1 MSNTFKNTLIQSI
14 REAAVYDSG
23 SLQAPIVI
31 LWPDPERQ
39 WEAIIDKLQ
48 QEMPE
53 LLRFGGYDLS
63 KRQGPA
69 IWLKCMVGRTLP
81 EADWDTKRVPVIYLP
96 GIAKGDLRNLSQADP
111 QIAPLMEYQYTGAL
125 WLHRNGKEWTVNA
138 FLQNSDEGLG
148 LDVGT
153 DHATKDAGIKALPAL
168 FEDQKLTYPSFVDA
182 DFLYQ
187 LLFKNEEQSIL
198 EWMCQGDEYL
208 KEMPADKQHVFNSIC
223 QKKYGFVPVEKNVV
237 SIAEM
242 LGMKKS
248 NEWEKIWD
256 HYCLTPQRYPK
267 IEELLEKAKPESGGE
282 GLFAIPEDTWP
293 QINRE
298 AEEQLMQAFHDMT
311 GLNFNQASSKI
322 KELEKEHAKRRSWV
336 WAQQGKANLALALN
350 YLNKL
355 CSLIELN
362 YDATSLEAI
371 TAYYKETG
379 YQIDHKAIQ
388 ALQVCR
394 SGKEKMAVKE
404 VLRVVYNPWLERL
417 TRKFQERI
425 AENPQVFTK
434 IDVSQEKSEC
444 ILFVDAFRYDLAKHW
459 SEQMKKQNVKL
470 TFDSTWAPLPSLTP
484 TCKPF
489 FSPMAMAISKES
501 RCKEFRPQTNDEKDL
516 TTSRFEKEMSELGYS
531 FVRNVSDLN
540 PEKKTWMEI
549 GKIDQHGHQEQL
561 GLVDRIE
568 ELCALIEE
576 RIQDM
581 FSAGFRKIRIVTDHG
596 WLLVP
601 GGMQKEE
608 LPKDHIE
615 TRWGR
620 CALLKEGVPSELLH
634 LPWMWN
640 KSTMIA
646 FAPATSFFKANN
658 EYAHG
663 GISLQECL
671 VPVIDIEKEGK
682 SHKPVSIDVKWTGLR
697 CAITVSGAQSGYHV
711 EIRTKHTDEDTAI
724 TKTKPLGDK
733 MKASLVVENEDHQ
746 DTAAFVVVTDEKGI
760 VLEKRQTIVGE

>member
-1 MSNTFKNTLIQSI
+1 MNTSFKTNLINSI
-14 REAAVYDSG
+14 RDAAVYDSG
-23 SLQAPIVI
+23 SLQAPVAI

-39 WEAIIDKLQ
+39 WEAIIDQLQ

-53 LLRFGGYDLS
+53 LLRFGEYGIS

-81 EADWDTKRVPVIYLP
+81 EAGWDAKLVPVIYLP
-96 GIAKGDLRNLSQADP
+96 GISKSDLRNLSQADP
-111 QIAPLMEYQYTGAL
+111 EIAPLMEYQYTGTL
-125 WLHRNGKEWTVNA
+125 WIHRNGKEWTVNA
-138 FLQNSDEGLG
+138 FLQNREEGLG
-148 LDVGT
+148 LDVAT
-153 DHATKDAGIKALPAL
+153 DHATRDAGIKALPTL
-168 FEDQKLTYPSFVDA
+168 LEDQKLTYPSYVDA

-198 EWMCQGDEYL
+198 EWMCRGDEYL
-208 KEMPADKQHVFNSIC
+208 KEMPADKQQVFTSIC

-256 HYCLTPQRYPK
+256 HYCLTPHRYPQ
-267 IEELLEKAKPESGGE
+267 IEELLEKAKPESRGE

-298 AEEQLMQAFHDMT
+298 AEEQLMQALHEAGRLSFD
-311 GLNFNQASSKI
+311 QASSRI
-322 KELEKEHAKRRSWV
+322 KELEKKHAKRRSWV
-336 WAQQGKANLALALN
+336 WAQQGKANLTLALN
-350 YLNKL
+350 HLNRL
-355 CSLIELN
+355 CGLIEQK
-362 YDATSLEAI
+362 YDAISLQAI
-371 TAYYKETG
+371 TAYYKDKG

-388 ALQVCR
+388 ALQECR
-394 SGKEKMAVKE
+394 SEKEKMAVKE
-404 VLRVVYNPWLERL
+404 VLRVIYNPWLERL

-425 AENPQVFTK
+425 AENPQVFTS

-459 SEQMKKQNVKL
+459 SEQMKNKNYKL
-470 TFDSTWAPLPSLTP
+470 TLDSTWTPLPSLTP

-489 FSPMAMAISKES
+489 FSPMAEAISPDS
-501 RCKEFRPQTNDEKDL
+501 RCTDFRPETKDKKDL
-516 TTSRFEKEMSELGYS
+516 TTSRFEKEMSTMGYT
-531 FVRNVSDLN
+531 FVRSVADLD

-561 GLVDRIE
+561 GLVDRIK
-568 ELCALIEE
+568 ELWALIEE
-576 RIQDM
+576 RVQDL
-581 FSAGFRKIRIVTDHG
+581 FAAGFRKIRIVTDHG

-640 KSTMIA
+640 RSVMVA
-646 FAPATSFFKANN
+646 YAPATSFFKANK

-671 VPVIDIEKEGK
+671 VPVITVESKQT
-682 SHKPVSIDVKWTGLR
+682 SYQPVELRVKWTGLR
-697 CAITVSGAQSGYHV
+697 CAVEVKGGQPGYNV
-711 EIRTKHTDEDTAI
+711 VIRTKHTDEASAI
-724 TKTKPLGDK
+724 TKIKPLGDK
-733 MKASLVVENEDHQ
+733 MKASLVVEDEDHQ
-746 DTAAFVVVTDEKGI
+746 DSAAFVVVTDEKGV
-760 VLEKRQTIVGE
+760 VLEKRQTIVGG